1 MPLTME
7 VIIPVRNLAEQVGQ
21 CLRPLLAQ
29 LGDADRLT
37 VIDDA
42 STDSTADAAKAL
54 GANVMRV
61 DASRGPY
68 YARQV
73 AAAESTSDALLF
85 VDARCRALPGLLASH
100 RDMLARPGIALSCTE
115 TRTLSGPS
123 LAARIAARQQ
133 PFSLSGK
140 IGVDGRLDFFPT
152 ANLGVLRS
160 AFETVSGFRDM
171 RSGADADLC
180 WRIQQDGLGDMA
192 ADPTVLME
200 WVPRNSLRDLLEQW
214 HRYGKSTA
222 YLEWVYPDQ
231 SPSATG
237 RPVSI
242 ADRLRDIRR
251 GLSSTGQ
258 LGALLPAIA
267 FQLGI
272 RQGRRESNT
281 PPRGY

>member
-1 MPLTME
+1 MPLTVE
-7 VIIPVRNLAEQVGQ
+7 VIIPVRDLAEQLGK
-21 CLRPLLAQ
+21 CLGPLFAQ

-37 VIDDA
+37 VVDDA
-42 STDSTADAAKAL
+42 STDSTGDAAKAL
-54 GANVMRV
+54 GANVIRI

-68 YARQV
+68 FARQV
-73 AAAESTSDALLF
+73 AAAESAFDALLF

-100 RDMLARPGIALSCTE
+100 KELLSRPGIVLSCTE
-115 TRTLSGPS
+115 TRTLSGRS

-133 PFSLSGK
+133 PFSLAGK
-140 IGVDGRLDFFPT
+140 IGVPGRLDFFPT

-160 AFETVSGFRDM
+160 AFEKVGGFRDM

-180 WRIQQDGLGDMA
+180 WRIQQAGLGVMA
-192 ADPTVLME
+192 ADPTVRMD
-200 WVPRNSLRDLLEQW
+200 WAPRTSLRDLLEQW

-242 ADRLRDIRR
+242 ADRLR
-251 GLSSTGQ
+251 GLGASGAGP
-258 LGALLPAIA
+258 LGALLPASA
-267 FQLGI
+267 FQLGV
-272 RQGRRESNT
+272 RQGRREAKT
-281 PPRGY
+281 PPKDY

>member
-1 MPLTME
+1 MPLTVE
-7 VIIPVRNLAEQVGQ
+7 VIIPVRNLVDQVGR
-21 CLRPLLAQ
+21 CLTPLLAQ

-37 VIDDA
+37 VVDDA
-42 STDSTADAAKAL
+42 STDSTGDAAKAL
-54 GANVMRV
+54 GANVIRV

-68 YARQV
+68 FARQV
-73 AAAESTSDALLF
+73 AATESTSDALLF

-100 RDMLARPGIALSCTE
+100 QDMLARPGIALSCTD

-133 PFSLSGK
+133 PFSLAGK
-140 IGVDGRLDFFPT
+140 IGVPGRLDFFPT

-160 AFETVSGFRDM
+160 AFEKVGGFRDM

-180 WRIQQDGLGDMA
+180 WRIQQAGLGAMA
-192 ADPTVLME
+192 ADTTVRMD
-200 WVPRNSLRDLLEQW
+200 WAPRTSLRDLLEQW

-237 RPVSI
+237 RPVRI
-242 ADRLRDIRR
+242 IDRLHDAR
-251 GLSSTGQ
+251 GGVSSTGP
-258 LGALLPAIA
+258 LAALLPAGA
-267 FQLGI
+267 FQLGVL
-272 RQGRRESNT
+272 RGRREAKT
-281 PPRGY
+281 APKAY